1 MPKRVPSAYAGSMSP
16 QGALDGPRKL
26 EVVPGKLATVVKP
39 APGGGKKKPR
49 IVACGNFAAK
59 ATEDELYMH
68 PQAML

>member
-1 MPKRVPSAYAGSMSP
+1 MQKA
-16 QGALDGPRKL
+16 DGRKL
-26 EVVPGKLATVVKP
+26 EVVPATVVKP
-39 APGGGKKKPR
+39 APDGGKKKPR